1 MSSNAA
7 SAGEAEEKKKG
18 KGKLFII
25 IGLLIALAGGGGG
38 YYWYSK
44 KAAEASE
51 DGEHVKAKK
60 AATKA
65 PTFVALEPFTVNLSD
80 TNAERMAQIAVS
92 LQVSDPK
99 NEEAIKAYMPA
110 LRHDILKVISA
121 KESKE
126 ILSSEGKDKL
136 AAEIGIVAAE
146 RLGWKGAD
154 DDEDG
159 DSKGANKEDS
169 KSEST
174 SKKKKKKAKVVTTP
188 NPIDQVHF
196 SQFIVQ

>member
-7 SAGEAEEKKKG
+7 SAGDAKEKKKG

-25 IGLLIALAGGGGG
+25 IGLVIALAGSGGG

-44 KAAEASE
+44 KAAEEAE
-51 DGEHVKAKK
+51 DGEQSKGKK
-60 AATKA
+60 VALKA
-65 PTFVALEPFTVNLSD
+65 PIFVALEPFTVNLSD

-126 ILSSEGKDKL
+126 ILSPEGKDKL
-136 AAEIGIVAAE
+136 AAEIATVAAE
-146 RLGWKGAD
+146 RLGWKGGD
-154 DDEDG
+154 DDNEDDEKS
-159 DSKGANKEDS
+159 DSS
-169 KSEST
+169 V
-174 SKKKKKKAKVVTTP
+174 KKKKKKTKAVAAP
-188 NPIDQVHF
+188 SPIEQVHF

>member
-7 SAGEAEEKKKG
+7 SAGDAQEKKKG

-25 IGLLIALAGGGGG
+25 TGLVIALAGSGGG

-44 KAAEASE
+44 KVTEEAEDSE
-51 DGEHVKAKK
+51 QSKSKK
-60 AATKA
+60 VALKA

-126 ILSSEGKDKL
+126 ILSPEGKDKL
-136 AAEIGIVAAE
+136 AAEIAIVAAE

-154 DDEDG
+154 DENEDG
-159 DSKGANKEDS
+159 EKSDS
-169 KSEST
+169 KSKQ
-174 SKKKKKKAKVVTTP
+174 KKKKTKAATAS

>member
-1 MSSNAA
+1 MSSKAA
-7 SAGEAEEKKKG
+7 SAGEGQEKKKG

-38 YYWYSK
+38 GYYWYSK
-44 KAAEASE
+44 QAAEESDEAE
-51 DGEHVKAKK
+51 QAKGK
-60 AATKA
+60 KTAVKA

-92 LQVSDPK
+92 LQVNDQK
-99 NEEAIKAYMPA
+99 TEEAIKAYMPA

-136 AAEIGIVAAE
+136 AAEIAVVAAE
-146 RLGWKGAD
+146 RLGWKIGED
-154 DDEDG
+154 DDESEGKSDG
-159 DSKGANKEDS
+159 S
-169 KSEST
+169 
-174 SKKKKKKAKVVTTP
+174 SKKKKKRAKAAAAP

>member
-7 SAGEAEEKKKG
+7 SAGEAQEKKKG

-25 IGLLIALAGGGGG
+25 IGLVIALAGGGGG

-44 KAAEASE
+44 KAAEESE
-51 DGEHVKAKK
+51 DGEQAKGKK
-60 AATKA
+60 AALKA

-92 LQVSDPK
+92 LQVGDQK
-99 NEEAIKAYMPA
+99 TEEAIKAYMPA

-126 ILSSEGKDKL
+126 ILTSEGKDKL
-136 AAEIGIVAAE
+136 ASEIAVVAAQ
-146 RLGWKGAD
+146 RLGWKGGDD
-154 DDEDG
+154 DDEADG
-159 DSKGANKEDS
+159 DV
-169 KSEST
+169 KSDNA
-174 SKKKKKKAKVVTTP
+174 SKKKKKKAKVVSAP